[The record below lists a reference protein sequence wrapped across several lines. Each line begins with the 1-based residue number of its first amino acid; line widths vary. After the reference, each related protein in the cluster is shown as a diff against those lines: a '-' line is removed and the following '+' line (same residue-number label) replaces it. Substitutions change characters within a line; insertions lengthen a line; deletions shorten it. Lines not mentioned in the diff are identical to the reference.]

1 MYAQLVTTIF
11 HGLQTNKGIF
21 MLERYMTEDSAWSGP
36 NRDLPTREGGGADY
50 LYRKCD
56 FHGVGSRRRQEQA
69 ILEFS

>member
-1 MYAQLVTTIF
+1 
-11 HGLQTNKGIF
+11 
-21 MLERYMTEDSAWSGP
+21 MLEMYMTEDSAWSGSGP
-36 NRDLPTREGGGADY
+36 YSSAEEEEEEADY